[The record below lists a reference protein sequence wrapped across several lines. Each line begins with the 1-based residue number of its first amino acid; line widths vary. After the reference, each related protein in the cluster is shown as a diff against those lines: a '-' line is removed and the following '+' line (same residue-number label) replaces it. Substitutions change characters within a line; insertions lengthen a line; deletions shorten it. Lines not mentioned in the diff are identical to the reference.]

1 MLRKLAK
8 IYDPL
13 GVIAPITLQG
23 KLLYHDACEEK
34 KALDAPLSPA
44 LKQLWLKWEHSLPQQ
59 VNCPRALTS
68 VQERIKEIELHAF
81 GDTSGKGVATAVYT
95 IIKQE
100 SLLNQG
106 VVTATARLTKHGL
119 TIL

>member
-1 MLRKLAK
+1 MAW
-8 IYDPL
+8 
-13 GVIAPITLQG
+13 
-23 KLLYHDACEEK
+23 
-34 KALDAPLSPA
+34 DAPLSPA

-68 VQERIKEIELHAF
+68 VQERIEEIELHAF
-81 GDTSGKGVATAVYT
+81 GDASGKGVAAAVYT

-100 SLLNQG
+100 SLLNEG